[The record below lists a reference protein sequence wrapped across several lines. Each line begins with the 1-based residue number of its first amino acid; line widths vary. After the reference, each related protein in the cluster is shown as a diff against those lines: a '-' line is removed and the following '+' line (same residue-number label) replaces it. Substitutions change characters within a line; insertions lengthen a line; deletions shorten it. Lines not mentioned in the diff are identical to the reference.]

1 MKFITEILSDI
12 LTKGAK
18 LAGYDKK
25 LTVTTCDLQELGDYQ
40 CTDAMSLAKV
50 YHKSPVIIAKDIISQ
65 TQDKIIKAIN
75 VAGAGYI
82 NIKIDEDF
90 LTNYIVEYMNNLDN
104 LASSRISPK
113 NIIIDYGGANVAK
126 PLHVGHLR
134 SANIG
139 ESIKRICKYVGNNT
153 LGDVHLGDWGLQMGM
168 VILGIKREKPE
179 LVYFDENFVGE
190 YPKDSPV
197 TISDLERIYP
207 SISKETKEN
216 EKTLKEAKD
225 ITYALQHGHKGY
237 FALWKH
243 IVDTSIKDLKINYDS
258 LNVHFDLWLGESDT
272 RNDYDNVIDYFVKNN
287 YAYESEGAL
296 VVDVKEEND
305 SKEVPPFMLKKSD
318 GSVLYST
325 TDLATL
331 IERYKKYNAEKVV
344 YVVDNRQELHFAS
357 LFRVAKK
364 YNLVPRN
371 MELVFAG
378 FGTMNGK
385 DGKPYKTRDGGVMKL
400 KNLIEEVKNSAK
412 EKSNENDTSEVVAI
426 SALKFA
432 DLSIMRTKDY
442 IFDPEK
448 FCAFE
453 GKTGPYLLYSLTRAK
468 SILRKVGEISGK
480 FNANFCDKK
489 ILLSLANFANTI
501 ISAYENLAPNEL
513 CDYAYKLANDF
524 NSFYAKT
531 SIINEKDI
539 DKKYSLCMQTKFV
552 VTILEKILNLLAI
565 ETLDKM

>member
-50 YHKSPVIIAKDIISQ
+50 YHKSPVTIAKDIISQ
-65 TQDKIIKAIN
+65 TQDKIIKTIS

-90 LTNYIVEYMNNLDN
+90 LTNYIVEYVNTLDN

-272 RNDYDNVIDYFVKNN
+272 RGDYDNVINYFVKNN

-305 SKEVPPFMLKKSD
+305 SKEIPPFMLKKSD

-344 YVVDNRQELHFAS
+344 YVVDNRQELHFLS

-364 YNLVPRN
+364 YNLVPKN

-489 ILLSLANFANTI
+489 ILLSLTNFANTI

-524 NSFYAKT
+524 NSFYSKT
-531 SIINEKDI
+531 SIINEKDM

-552 VTILEKILNLLAI
+552 VNVLEKILNLLAI
-565 ETLDKM
+565 ETLDRM

>member
-25 LTVTTCDLQELGDYQ
+25 LTITTCDLQELGDYQ

-90 LTNYIVEYMNNLDN
+90 LTNYIVEYVNNLDN

-113 NIIIDYGGANVAK
+113 NTIIDYGGANVAK

-225 ITYALQHGHKGY
+225 ITYALQHGNKGY

-272 RNDYDNVIDYFVKNN
+272 RGDYDNVIDYFVKNN

-305 SKEVPPFMLKKSD
+305 SKEIPPFMLKKSD

-344 YVVDNRQELHFAS
+344 YVVDNRQELHFLS

-364 YNLVPRN
+364 YNLVPKN

-489 ILLSLANFANTI
+489 ILLSLTNFANTI

-524 NSFYAKT
+524 NSFYTKT
-531 SIINEKDI
+531 SIINEKDM

-552 VTILEKILNLLAI
+552 VNVLEKILNLLAI
-565 ETLDKM
+565 ETLDRM

>member
-25 LTVTTCDLQELGDYQ
+25 LTITTCDLQELGDYQ

-90 LTNYIVEYMNNLDN
+90 LTNYIVEYVNNLDN

-190 YPKDSPV
+190 YPKNSPV

-225 ITYALQHGHKGY
+225 ITYALQHGNKGY

-272 RNDYDNVIDYFVKNN
+272 RGDYDNVIDYFVKNN

-305 SKEVPPFMLKKSD
+305 SKEIPPFMLKKSD

-344 YVVDNRQELHFAS
+344 YVVDNRQELHFLS

-412 EKSNENDTSEVVAI
+412 EKSNENNTSEVVAI

>member
-12 LTKGAK
+12 LTKGAR

-65 TQDKIIKAIN
+65 TQDKIIKAIS

-113 NIIIDYGGANVAK
+113 NTIIDYGGANVAK

-225 ITYALQHGHKGY
+225 ITYALQHGNKGY

-243 IVDTSIKDLKINYDS
+243 IVDTSIKDLKINYDT

-272 RNDYDNVIDYFVKNN
+272 RGDYDNVINYFVKNN

-305 SKEVPPFMLKKSD
+305 SKEIPPFMLKKSD

-344 YVVDNRQELHFAS
+344 YVVDNRQELHFLS

-364 YNLVPRN
+364 YNLVPKN

-412 EKSNENDTSEVVAI
+412 EKSNENNTSEVVAI

-480 FNANFCDKK
+480 FDASFCDKK

-513 CDYAYKLANDF
+513 CDYAYRLANDF
-524 NSFYAKT
+524 NSFYTKT

-552 VTILEKILNLLAI
+552 VTVLEKILNLLAI
-565 ETLDKM
+565 ETLDRM

>member
-40 CTDAMSLAKV
+40 CTDAMSLAKA
-50 YHKSPVIIAKDIISQ
+50 YHKSPVTIAKDIISQ

-90 LTNYIVEYMNNLDN
+90 LTNYIVEYVNNLDN
-104 LASSRISPK
+104 IASSRISPK

-207 SISKETKEN
+207 GISKETKEN

-272 RNDYDNVIDYFVKNN
+272 RGDYDNVIDYFVKNN

-305 SKEVPPFMLKKSD
+305 SKEIPPFMLKKSD

-364 YNLVPRN
+364 YNLVPKN

-412 EKSNENDTSEVVAI
+412 EKSNENNTSEVVAI

-468 SILRKVGEISGK
+468 SILRKVGKISGK

-524 NSFYAKT
+524 NSFYTKT
-531 SIINEKDI
+531 SIINEKDM

>member
-25 LTVTTCDLQELGDYQ
+25 LTITTCDLQELGDYQ

-90 LTNYIVEYMNNLDN
+90 LTNYIVEYVNNLDN

-113 NIIIDYGGANVAK
+113 NTIIDYGGANVAK

-225 ITYALQHGHKGY
+225 ITYALQHGNKGY

-272 RNDYDNVIDYFVKNN
+272 RGDYDNVINYFVKNN

-305 SKEVPPFMLKKSD
+305 SKEIPPFMLKKSD

-344 YVVDNRQELHFAS
+344 YVVDNRQELHFLS

-364 YNLVPRN
+364 YNLVPKN

-412 EKSNENDTSEVVAI
+412 EKSNENNTSEIVAI

-489 ILLSLANFANTI
+489 ILLSLTNFANTI

>member
-25 LTVTTCDLQELGDYQ
+25 LTITTCDLQELGDYQ

-50 YHKSPVIIAKDIISQ
+50 YHKSPAIIAKDIISQ

-90 LTNYIVEYMNNLDN
+90 LTNYIVEYVNNLDN

-113 NIIIDYGGANVAK
+113 NTIIDYGGANVAK

-225 ITYALQHGHKGY
+225 ITYALQHGNKGY

-243 IVDTSIKDLKINYDS
+243 IVDTSIKDLKINYDT

-272 RNDYDNVIDYFVKNN
+272 RGDYDNVINYFVKNN

-305 SKEVPPFMLKKSD
+305 SKEIPPFMLKKSD

-331 IERYKKYNAEKVV
+331 IERYKKYKAEKVV

-364 YNLVPRN
+364 YNLVPKN

-412 EKSNENDTSEVVAI
+412 EKSNENNTSEVVAI

-468 SILRKVGEISGK
+468 SILKKVGEISGK

-489 ILLSLANFANTI
+489 ILLSLTNFANTI

-531 SIINEKDI
+531 SIINEKDM

>member
-12 LTKGAK
+12 LTKGAR

-113 NIIIDYGGANVAK
+113 NTIIDYGGANVAK

-272 RNDYDNVIDYFVKNN
+272 RGDYDNVINYFVKNN

-305 SKEVPPFMLKKSD
+305 SKEIPPFMLKKSD

-344 YVVDNRQELHFAS
+344 YVVDNRQELHFLS

-412 EKSNENDTSEVVAI
+412 EKSNENNTSEVVAI

-468 SILRKVGEISGK
+468 SILRKVSEISGK

-489 ILLSLANFANTI
+489 ILLSLTNFANTI

-539 DKKYSLCMQTKFV
+539 DKKYSLFMQTKFV

>member
-90 LTNYIVEYMNNLDN
+90 LTNYIVEYVNNLDN

-113 NIIIDYGGANVAK
+113 NTIIDYGGANVAK

-225 ITYALQHGHKGY
+225 ITYALQHGNKGY

-243 IVDTSIKDLKINYDS
+243 IVDTSIKDLKINYDT

-272 RNDYDNVIDYFVKNN
+272 RGDYDNVIDYFVKNN

-305 SKEVPPFMLKKSD
+305 SKEIPPFMLKKSD

-412 EKSNENDTSEVVAI
+412 EKSNENDTSEIVAI

-489 ILLSLANFANTI
+489 ILLSLTNFANTI

-524 NSFYAKT
+524 NSFYTKT
-531 SIINEKDI
+531 SIINEKDM

-552 VTILEKILNLLAI
+552 VNVLEKILNLLAI
-565 ETLDKM
+565 ETLDRM

>member
-50 YHKSPVIIAKDIISQ
+50 YHKSPVIIAKDIVSQ
-65 TQDKIIKAIN
+65 TQDKIIKAIS

-90 LTNYIVEYMNNLDN
+90 LTSYIVEYVNNLDN

-272 RNDYDNVIDYFVKNN
+272 RGDYDNVINYFVKNN

-305 SKEVPPFMLKKSD
+305 SKEIPPFMLKKSD

-344 YVVDNRQELHFAS
+344 YVVDNRQELHFLS

-412 EKSNENDTSEVVAI
+412 EKSNENETSEVVAI

-489 ILLSLANFANTI
+489 ILLSLTNFANTI

-524 NSFYAKT
+524 NSFYTKT
-531 SIINEKDI
+531 SIINEKDM

-552 VTILEKILNLLAI
+552 VNVLEKILNLLAI

>member
-50 YHKSPVIIAKDIISQ
+50 YHKSPVTIAKDIISQ

-90 LTNYIVEYMNNLDN
+90 LTNYIVEYVNNLDN

-113 NIIIDYGGANVAK
+113 NTIIDYGGANVAK

-243 IVDTSIKDLKINYDS
+243 IVDTSIKDLKINYNS

-272 RNDYDNVIDYFVKNN
+272 RGDYDNVIDYFVKNN

-305 SKEVPPFMLKKSD
+305 SKEIPPFMLKKSD

-364 YNLVPRN
+364 YNLVPKN

-489 ILLSLANFANTI
+489 ILLSLTNFANTI

>member
-90 LTNYIVEYMNNLDN
+90 LTNYIVEYVNNLDN

-113 NIIIDYGGANVAK
+113 NTIIDYGGANVAK

-272 RNDYDNVIDYFVKNN
+272 RGDYDNVIDYFVKNN

-305 SKEVPPFMLKKSD
+305 SKEIPPFMLKKSD

-331 IERYKKYNAEKVV
+331 IERHKKYNAEKVV

-412 EKSNENDTSEVVAI
+412 EKSNENDTSNIVAI

-489 ILLSLANFANTI
+489 ILLSLASFGSTI

-531 SIINEKDI
+531 SIINEKDM

-565 ETLDKM
+565 ETLDRM

>member
-25 LTVTTCDLQELGDYQ
+25 LTITTCDLQELGDYQ

-90 LTNYIVEYMNNLDN
+90 LTNYIVEYVNNLDN

-272 RNDYDNVIDYFVKNN
+272 RGDYDNVIDYFVKNN

-305 SKEVPPFMLKKSD
+305 SKEIPPFMLKKSD

-331 IERYKKYNAEKVV
+331 IERYKKYNSEKVV
-344 YVVDNRQELHFAS
+344 
-357 LFRVAKK
+357 
-364 YNLVPRN
+364 
-371 MELVFAG
+371 
-378 FGTMNGK
+378 
-385 DGKPYKTRDGGVMKL
+385 
-400 KNLIEEVKNSAK
+400 
-412 EKSNENDTSEVVAI
+412 
-426 SALKFA
+426 
-432 DLSIMRTKDY
+432 
-442 IFDPEK
+442 
-448 FCAFE
+448 
-453 GKTGPYLLYSLTRAK
+453 
-468 SILRKVGEISGK
+468 
-480 FNANFCDKK
+480 
-489 ILLSLANFANTI
+489 
-501 ISAYENLAPNEL
+501 
-513 CDYAYKLANDF
+513 
-524 NSFYAKT
+524 
-531 SIINEKDI
+531 
-539 DKKYSLCMQTKFV
+539 
-552 VTILEKILNLLAI
+552 
-565 ETLDKM
+565 

>member
-25 LTVTTCDLQELGDYQ
+25 LTITTCDLQELGDYQ

-50 YHKSPVIIAKDIISQ
+50 YHKSPVTIAKDIISQ
-65 TQDKIIKAIN
+65 TQDKIIKAIS

-90 LTNYIVEYMNNLDN
+90 LTNYIVEYVNNLDS

-190 YPKDSPV
+190 YPKESPV

-272 RNDYDNVIDYFVKNN
+272 RGDYDNVIDYFVKNN

-305 SKEVPPFMLKKSD
+305 SKEIPPFMLKKSD

-344 YVVDNRQELHFAS
+344 YVVDNRQELHFLS

-364 YNLVPRN
+364 YNLVPKN

-412 EKSNENDTSEVVAI
+412 EKSNENNTSEVVAI

-489 ILLSLANFANTI
+489 ILLSLTNFANTI

-524 NSFYAKT
+524 NSFYTKT
-531 SIINEKDI
+531 SIINEKDM

-552 VTILEKILNLLAI
+552 VNVLEKILNLLAI
-565 ETLDKM
+565 ETLDRM

>member
-65 TQDKIIKAIN
+65 TQDKIIKSIS

-90 LTNYIVEYMNNLDN
+90 LTNYIVEYVNNLDN

-168 VILGIKREKPE
+168 VMLGIKREKPE

-225 ITYALQHGHKGY
+225 ITYALQHGNKGY

-272 RNDYDNVIDYFVKNN
+272 RGDYDNVINYFVKNN

-305 SKEVPPFMLKKSD
+305 SKEIPPFMLKKSD

-344 YVVDNRQELHFAS
+344 YVVDNRQELHFLS

-364 YNLVPRN
+364 YNLVPKN

-412 EKSNENDTSEVVAI
+412 EKSNENNTSEVVAI

-489 ILLSLANFANTI
+489 ILLSLTNFANTI